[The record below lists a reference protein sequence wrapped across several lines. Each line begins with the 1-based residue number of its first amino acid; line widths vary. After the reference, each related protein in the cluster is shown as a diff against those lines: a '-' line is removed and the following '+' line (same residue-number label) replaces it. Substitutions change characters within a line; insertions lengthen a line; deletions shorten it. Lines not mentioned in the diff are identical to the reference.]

1 MQFTVNHWNNTNH
14 LLKVNTMKSKIS
26 KEKQLAIIE
35 LVRAGLVNKTYNNGL
50 CYAFQDIISQ
60 ELHISIYY
68 SSIKEYFPLFTQEN
82 AIKYANGD
90 TNRFVWWWTT
100 GVNFDYKNRILFL
113 DWMSSKIK
121 TSSAIADLWKKI
133 IKYINNPVVI
143 IKYPIN

>member
-1 MQFTVNHWNNTNH
+1 
-14 LLKVNTMKSKIS
+14 MKSKIS

-35 LVRAGLVNKTYNNGL
+35 LVRAGLVNKTYKYGL
-50 CYAFQDIISQ
+50 CEAFQDVISQ

-82 AIKYANGD
+82 AIKYANGGL
-90 TNRFVWWWTT
+90 NRFVWWWTT
-100 GVNFDYKNRILFL
+100 GENFDYKNRILFL